1 MPTETIKIMDGKE
14 KYTILV
20 VDDEEDLRQIV
31 GYNLLKGG
39 YNVKEAE
46 NGEQVLGMNIT
57 NIDLILLDIMMDG
70 ISGIDLAKK
79 IKQDPKTKNIPIIF
93 LTAKNTEQ
101 DIVEGLNIGGD
112 DYIAKPFSI
121 KEVLAR
127 VEAVLRRYAN
137 NKQEQENILRYK
149 DLVLNKNNKS
159 VHIKD
164 KEIAFTKTE
173 FDILYLLL
181 EHKET
186 LFSREDILQRIWPQ
200 DTCVVDRTVDVRIA
214 SIRKKLGSYSQ
225 NISTKA
231 GIGYLFKVTE

>member
-1 MPTETIKIMDGKE
+1 MMNEN

-20 VDDEEDLRQIV
+20 VDDEEDIRQIV
-31 GYNLLKGG
+31 GYNLLRNG
-39 YNVKEAE
+39 YDVKEAQS
-46 NGEQVLGMNIT
+46 GESVLEMDLS
-57 NIDLILLDIMMDG
+57 NIDLILLDIMMEG

-79 IKQDPKTKNIPIIF
+79 LKQNPKTKNIPIIF
-93 LTAKNTEQ
+93 LTAKNTES
-101 DIVEGLNIGGD
+101 DIVGGLSIGGD

-137 NKQEQENILRYK
+137 NRHEEENILQYK

-159 VHIKD
+159 VQISG
-164 KEIAFTKTE
+164 KEIPFTKTE

-181 EHKET
+181 SHKET
-186 LFSREDILQRIWPQ
+186 LFSREDILKRIWPQ
-200 DTCVVDRTVDVRIA
+200 DTVVVDRTVDVRIA
-214 SIRKKLGSYSQ
+214 TIRKKLGIYAQ
-225 NISTKA
+225 NISTKS

>member
-1 MPTETIKIMDGKE
+1 MMNEN

-20 VDDEEDLRQIV
+20 VDDEEDIRQIV
-31 GYNLLKGG
+31 GYNLLRNG
-39 YNVKEAE
+39 YEVKEAQS
-46 NGEQVLGMNIT
+46 GESVLEMDLS
-57 NIDLILLDIMMDG
+57 NIDLILLDIMMEG

-79 IKQDPKTKNIPIIF
+79 LKQNPKTNNIPIIF
-93 LTAKNTEQ
+93 LTAKNTES
-101 DIVEGLNIGGD
+101 DIVGGLSIGGD

-137 NKQEQENILRYK
+137 NRHEEENILQYK

-159 VHIKD
+159 VQISG
-164 KEIAFTKTE
+164 KEIPFTKTE

-181 EHKET
+181 SHKET
-186 LFSREDILQRIWPQ
+186 LFSREDILKRIWPQ
-200 DTCVVDRTVDVRIA
+200 DTVVVDRTVDVRIA
-214 SIRKKLGSYSQ
+214 TIRKKLGIYAQ
-225 NISTKA
+225 NISTKS

>member
-1 MPTETIKIMDGKE
+1 MMNEN

-20 VDDEEDLRQIV
+20 VDDEEDIRQIV
-31 GYNLLKGG
+31 GYNLLRNG
-39 YNVKEAE
+39 YEVEEAQS
-46 NGEQVLGMNIT
+46 GESVLEMDLS
-57 NIDLILLDIMMDG
+57 NIDLILLDIMMEG

-79 IKQDPKTKNIPIIF
+79 LKQNPKTNNIPIIF
-93 LTAKNTEQ
+93 LTAKNTES
-101 DIVEGLNIGGD
+101 DIVGGLSIGGD

-137 NKQEQENILRYK
+137 NRHEEENILQYK

-159 VHIKD
+159 VQISG
-164 KEIAFTKTE
+164 KEIPFTKTE

-181 EHKET
+181 SHKET
-186 LFSREDILQRIWPQ
+186 LFSREDILKRIWPQ
-200 DTCVVDRTVDVRIA
+200 DTVVVDRTVDVRIA
-214 SIRKKLGSYSQ
+214 TIRKKLGIYAQ
-225 NISTKA
+225 NISTKS

>member
-1 MPTETIKIMDGKE
+1 MMNEN

-20 VDDEEDLRQIV
+20 VDDEEDIRQIV
-31 GYNLLKGG
+31 GYNLLRNG
-39 YNVKEAE
+39 YDAKEAQS
-46 NGEQVLGMNIT
+46 GESVLEMDLS
-57 NIDLILLDIMMDG
+57 NIDLILLDIMMEG

-79 IKQDPKTKNIPIIF
+79 LKQNPKTKNIPIIF
-93 LTAKNTEQ
+93 LTAKNTES
-101 DIVEGLNIGGD
+101 DIVGGLSIGGD

-137 NKQEQENILRYK
+137 NRHEEENILQYK

-159 VHIKD
+159 VQISG
-164 KEIAFTKTE
+164 KEIPFTKTE

-181 EHKET
+181 SHKET
-186 LFSREDILQRIWPQ
+186 LFSREDILKRIWPQ
-200 DTCVVDRTVDVRIA
+200 DTVVVDRTVDVRIA
-214 SIRKKLGSYSQ
+214 TIRKKLGIYAQ
-225 NISTKA
+225 NISTKS

>member
-1 MPTETIKIMDGKE
+1 MMTEN

-20 VDDEEDLRQIV
+20 VDDEEDIRQIV
-31 GYNLLKGG
+31 GYNLLRNG
-39 YNVKEAE
+39 YDVKEAQS
-46 NGEQVLGMNIT
+46 GESVLEMDLS
-57 NIDLILLDIMMDG
+57 NIDLILLDIMMEG

-79 IKQDPKTKNIPIIF
+79 LKQNPKTKNIPIIF
-93 LTAKNTEQ
+93 LTAKNTES
-101 DIVEGLNIGGD
+101 DIVGGLSIGGD

-137 NKQEQENILRYK
+137 NRHEDENILQYK

-159 VHIKD
+159 VQISG
-164 KEIAFTKTE
+164 KEIPFTKTE

-181 EHKET
+181 SHKET
-186 LFSREDILQRIWPQ
+186 LFSREDILKRIWPQ
-200 DTCVVDRTVDVRIA
+200 DTVVVDRTVDVRIA
-214 SIRKKLGSYSQ
+214 TIRKKLGIYAQ
-225 NISTKA
+225 NISTKS

>member
-1 MPTETIKIMDGKE
+1 MMNEN

-20 VDDEEDLRQIV
+20 VDDEEDIRQIV
-31 GYNLLKGG
+31 GYNLLRNG
-39 YNVKEAE
+39 YEVEEAQS
-46 NGEQVLGMNIT
+46 GESVLEMDLS
-57 NIDLILLDIMMDG
+57 NIDLILLDIMMEG

-79 IKQDPKTKNIPIIF
+79 LKQNPKTKNIPIIF
-93 LTAKNTEQ
+93 LTAKNTES
-101 DIVEGLNIGGD
+101 DIVGGLSIGGD

-137 NKQEQENILRYK
+137 NRHEEENILQYK

-159 VHIKD
+159 VQISG
-164 KEIAFTKTE
+164 KEIPFTKTE

-181 EHKET
+181 SHKET
-186 LFSREDILQRIWPQ
+186 LFSREDILKRIWPQ
-200 DTCVVDRTVDVRIA
+200 DTVVVDRTVDVRIA
-214 SIRKKLGSYSQ
+214 TIRKKLGIYAQ
-225 NISTKA
+225 NISTKS

>member
-1 MPTETIKIMDGKE
+1 MMNEN

-20 VDDEEDLRQIV
+20 VDDEEDIRQIV
-31 GYNLLKGG
+31 GYNLLRNG
-39 YNVKEAE
+39 YDVKEAQS
-46 NGEQVLGMNIT
+46 GESVLEMDLS
-57 NIDLILLDIMMDG
+57 NIDLILLDIMMEG

-79 IKQDPKTKNIPIIF
+79 LKQNPKTKDIPIIF
-93 LTAKNTEQ
+93 LTAKNTES
-101 DIVEGLNIGGD
+101 DIVGGLSIGGD

-137 NKQEQENILRYK
+137 NRHEEENILQYK

-159 VHIKD
+159 VQISG
-164 KEIAFTKTE
+164 KEIPFTKTE

-181 EHKET
+181 SHKET
-186 LFSREDILQRIWPQ
+186 LFSREDILKRIWPQ
-200 DTCVVDRTVDVRIA
+200 DTVVVDRTVDVRIA
-214 SIRKKLGSYSQ
+214 TIRKKLGIYAQ
-225 NISTKA
+225 NISTKS

>member
-1 MPTETIKIMDGKE
+1 MMTEN

-20 VDDEEDLRQIV
+20 VDDEEDIRQIV
-31 GYNLLKGG
+31 GYNLLRNG
-39 YNVKEAE
+39 YDVKEAQS
-46 NGEQVLGMNIT
+46 GESVLEMDLS
-57 NIDLILLDIMMDG
+57 NIDLILLDIMMEG

-79 IKQDPKTKNIPIIF
+79 LKQNPKTKNIPIIF
-93 LTAKNTEQ
+93 LTAKNTES
-101 DIVEGLNIGGD
+101 DIVGGLSIGGD

-137 NKQEQENILRYK
+137 NRHEEENILQYK

-159 VHIKD
+159 VQISG
-164 KEIAFTKTE
+164 KEIPFTKTE

-181 EHKET
+181 SHKET
-186 LFSREDILQRIWPQ
+186 LFSREDILKRIWPQ
-200 DTCVVDRTVDVRIA
+200 DTVVVDCTVDVRIA
-214 SIRKKLGSYSQ
+214 TIRKKLGIYAQ
-225 NISTKA
+225 NISTKS

>member
-1 MPTETIKIMDGKE
+1 MKRLYLPMNEN

-20 VDDEEDLRQIV
+20 VDDEEDIRQIV
-31 GYNLLKGG
+31 GYNLLRNG
-39 YNVKEAE
+39 YEVKEAQS
-46 NGEQVLGMNIT
+46 GESVLEMDLND
-57 NIDLILLDIMMDG
+57 IDLILLDIMMEG

-79 IKQDPKTKNIPIIF
+79 LKQNPKTKDIPIIF
-93 LTAKNTEQ
+93 LTAKNTES
-101 DIVEGLNIGGD
+101 DIVEGLGIGGD

-137 NKQEQENILRYK
+137 NRHEKENILQYK

-159 VHIKD
+159 VQILG

-181 EHKET
+181 SHKET
-186 LFSREDILQRIWPQ
+186 LFSREDILKRIWPQ
-200 DTCVVDRTVDVRIA
+200 DTVVVDRTVDVRIA
-214 SIRKKLGSYSQ
+214 AIRKKLGSYAQ